1 MKRLRRPVSSRKS
14 SERSMRIQ
22 SIASV
27 APSCRAGAAP
37 SARGAVPSD
46 ISPPKGR
53 FCGACVPGPD
63 GRETQTAGASAQVA
77 GGPGARDE
85 QLSVGAGGG
94 DELDAE
100 RRAARSGARGGGG
113 RGGAPPRPPA
123 GQERGAPPAPRRR
136 PGAPPPPPPP

>member
-63 GRETQTAGASAQVA
+63 GTETQTAGASAQVA
-77 GGPGARDE
+77 GGPGAGDE
-85 QLSVGAGGG
+85 ELSVAPGGG
-94 DELDAE
+94 DELHPERRPSRAGAGGDGERRDAE
-100 RRAARSGARGGGG
+100 ER
-113 RGGAPPRPPA
+113 PRPA
-123 GQERGAPPAPRRR
+123 EE
-136 PGAPPPPPPP
+136 